1 MSPKHSGYMGN
12 IYRNSRDVKI
22 EGVPFSDAFEEKK
35 TGPFA
40 LRAPAEE
47 TKDLIAVHNATEKN
61 VRGLLG
67 LGGLPMPS
75 IAIIKAAQ
83 GHDDFGE
90 YSFVFDKSTIDPA
103 TNRNN
108 KVYGSDAFTV
118 IQWVGNSVQ
127 YNQIEEITDDTYGQW
142 VVTHA
147 VSAGDSTDN
156 VKQKSNAVKE
166 IDQLHNGWKIAY
178 SINKEANK
186 LAPELLENLG
196 IRLSKKYKAV
206 IINDRQCFITPGGL
220 IVEVVLLKP
229 YQSVV
234 VGYAND
240 MEDAKKNLFE
250 DGDMVDCSDTEDSI
264 FMQICNEID
273 AEDQS

>member
-1 MSPKHSGYMGN
+1 
-12 IYRNSRDVKI
+12 
-22 EGVPFSDAFEEKK
+22 
-35 TGPFA
+35 
-40 LRAPAEE
+40 
-47 TKDLIAVHNATEKN
+47 
-61 VRGLLG
+61 
-67 LGGLPMPS
+67 MPS

-83 GHDDFGE
+83 GHNDYGP
-90 YSFVFDKSTIDPA
+90 YSFV
-103 TNRNN
+103 
-108 KVYGSDAFTV
+108 V

-166 IDQLHNGWKIAY
+166 IDQLYNGWKIAY

-250 DGDMVDCSDTEDSI
+250 DGDMVDCNDTEDSI